1 MRYDSEVSSDVIKC
15 HQMSPDVTIVVA
27 RTQKNY

>member
-15 HQMSPDVTIVVA
+15 HQMSSRMDKRLRNDV
-27 RTQKNY
+27 K